1 MDRPLLILFSYMF
14 PVTQSFISKL
24 APHLKKKE
32 GRRRQGPPAPSVCV
46 VVGRVGEH

>member
-1 MDRPLLILFSYMF
+1 MDRPLLILFSYRF

-32 GRRRQGPPAPSVCV
+32 GRGGRDHLLLVCV
-46 VVGRVGEH
+46 WWWGG